1 MKKSLLSLAIIALTL
16 TSCKNDSEKQ
26 EETISM
32 DSTTVQIDH
41 HNAKI
46 SLDYI
51 GTYKGSL
58 PCANCEAIETT
69 ILLSEDSYVKETV
82 YKGKSKEVFKETGTY
97 TWNEAGNTI
106 TLLNSAVPNQYFVG
120 ENVLFH
126 LDADGKRIEGDL
138 ASKYQ
143 LSKVEISEV
152 SVSNPKKEVKIK
164 EVALV
169 DLKNSKWRLVKL
181 NGKIIEKNKDNKKE
195 FGINFNPEGRFSAFA
210 GCNNMAGSY
219 ELKVDVSRVKFSKV
233 ISTMMACEDML
244 TEQEFAKVLE
254 MVDNYNF
261 DGKTLKLNRA
271 KMATLAEFEI
281 IK

>member
-1 MKKSLLSLAIIALTL
+1 MEKKLLILGIIAFGLI
-16 TSCKNDSEKQ
+16 SCKK
-26 EETISM
+26 ETEQQTITKPI
-32 DSTTVQIDH
+32 DSTVVKVEE
-41 HNAKI
+41 HNAKNSI
-46 SLDYI
+46 DYI

-58 PCANCEAIETT
+58 PCADCEAIETT
-69 ILLSEDSYVKETV
+69 ILLSEDSYVKKIV

-97 TWNEAGNTI
+97 TWNEDGNTI

-126 LDADGKRIEGDL
+126 LDFNGKRIEGDL

-152 SVSNPKKEVKIK
+152 SVSNPKNEVKIK

-181 NGKIIEKNKDNKKE
+181 NGKTIEKNKDNKKE

-219 ELKVDVSRVKFSKV
+219 ELKEDISRVKFSKV
-233 ISTMMACEDML
+233 ISTMMACEDMV